1 MSLFV
6 PFVTYLPV
14 KYCKHSKSAKTFI
27 ETNLKK
33 LKFIA
38 DKLSVINH
46 VLFKHDFSHQDR
58 SNLHQH
64 QNRLHH
70 HRRQLQSVYQMPLVI
85 QIAVVFG
92 LHRRDKSIPILKL
105 PEKESK
111 TVQRQLQRNE
121 NARRIPYWV
130 KADTLV
136 VVVIMEGEW
145 DR

>member
-14 KYCKHSKSAKTFI
+14 EYRKHSKSAKTFI

-58 SNLHQH
+58 SNLHLR
-64 QNRLHH
+64 QNQSHH
-70 HRRQLQSVYQMPLVI
+70 HRRQLRLACQMLLVI
-85 QIAVVFG
+85 QIVVVFD
-92 LHRRDKSIPILKL
+92 LHRRDKSIRTPKL
-105 PEKESK
+105 LENESK
-111 TVQRQLQRNE
+111 TVQQRLQRNG
-121 NARRIPYWV
+121 NVRRILYWV

-136 VVVIMEGEW
+136 VVDITEAEW